1 MPCNKVIAHLP
12 TINYQNLPEQ
22 PTFQKVNRFY
32 SLLGFNPNI
41 NSLRNEIV
49 AGLTTFLVM
58 VYILALAPNIL
69 HGVVNDITA
78 QQMFTVTALACAM
91 GSLLMAFIAR
101 VPIGVGPAVGGLF
114 LAANSVTNLMGY
126 SFSFV
131 LTAVFIEGLLFLI
144 MSLTGLRQAI
154 VESLP
159 DNLKRAIALGIGL
172 FIASLGFKNC
182 GIFENDG
189 LFGLLDN
196 LTMPTHQLFCIGLI
210 LTGIMIMRKVPGA
223 MLFGIIITTL
233 IGIPMGVTKID
244 GIMSIPASPMPV
256 VLHFAP
262 DQILTADMFVVV
274 TSLLVL
280 DIFDTVG
287 SAIGVMSIAG
297 HINKRG
303 RVPRM
308 SQIFIADSL
317 STIVGSCM
325 GLTTCTSYV
334 ESASGAAEGG
344 KTGMTAL
351 VVSLCFFVSLFF
363 SPLFLAIPPAA
374 TGPVLVLVGVI
385 LFGARQ
391 VDTHDPVELIPC
403 FLTII
408 VMPVS
413 GSIFDG
419 VVLGIVVYGF
429 LSSFRSILFEG
440 IFRKNNS

>member
-1 MPCNKVIAHLP
+1 M
-12 TINYQNLPEQ
+12 
-22 PTFQKVNRFY
+22 NRFY
-32 SLLGFNPNI
+32 TLLGFNPTI
-41 NSLRNEIV
+41 HSLRNEIV

-58 VYILALAPNIL
+58 VYILALTPNVLQGI
-69 HGVVNDITA
+69 VNDITA
-78 QQMFTVTALACAM
+78 QQMFTVTALACAA
-91 GSLLMAFIAR
+91 GSLLMAFVAR
-101 VPIGVGPAVGGLF
+101 VPIGVGPAVGVLF
-114 LAANSVTNLMGY
+114 LAANSVTNMMGY

-131 LTAVFIEGLLFLI
+131 LTAVCLEGVLFLI

-159 DNLKRAIALGIGL
+159 ENLKRAIALGIGL

-182 GIFENDG
+182 GIFEHDG

-196 LTMPTHQLFCIGLI
+196 LMMPSHQLFCIGLI
-210 LTGIMIMRKVPGA
+210 LTGVMITKKVPGA
-223 MLFGIIITTL
+223 MLFGIVITTL
-233 IGIPMGVTKID
+233 IGIPLGVTKFD
-244 GIMSIPASPMPV
+244 GIMSMPESPMPLV
-256 VLHFAP
+256 FHFAP
-262 DQILTADMFVVV
+262 DQILTTDMFVVV

-308 SQIFIADSL
+308 TRIFIADSL
-317 STIVGSCM
+317 STIIGSCL

-363 SPLFLAIPPAA
+363 SPIFLAIPPAA

-391 VDTHDPVELIPC
+391 IETHDPVELIPC

-419 VVLGIVVYGF
+419 VVLAIIVYGF
-429 LSSFRSILFEG
+429 LSTFKSIVIEG
-440 IFRKNNS
+440 IFKN